1 MIIRCLA
8 GGGGCEMQEQDTKL
22 SNYLVYQVHAEIA
35 GKGERG
41 KFTSSS
47 LGVDS
52 ARFKG
57 GRENRPN
64 DGAEVA

>member
-1 MIIRCLA
+1 
-8 GGGGCEMQEQDTKL
+8 MQKL
-22 SNYLVYQVHAEIA
+22 L
-35 GKGERG
+35 GKARG

-57 GRENRPN
+57 GREIGQMMGQRGCVNFYP
-64 DGAEVA
+64 A